1 MQEVSFGVSRSIY
14 YKLPTHTG
22 SLTDTQGVFCFD
34 QQKWNLFGL
43 AEPRIDSEGVEAARL
58 NPIAESICERMSTPL
73 REALKLPP
81 DKFMGEAEGFIE
93 SMAYLDKWPSGY
105 MDVIR
110 RRAQEVCRR
119 QLGVSVVSNVIHVNF
134 RRAA

>member
-1 MQEVSFGVSRSIY
+1 MQEASSGVSRSIY

-43 AEPRIDSEGVEAARL
+43 AEPRIDHEGIEAARL
-58 NPIAESICERMSTPL
+58 NPIAESICERMSIPL

-81 DKFMGEAEGFIE
+81 EAFLEDGREFVGA
-93 SMAYLDKWPSGY
+93 MAYLDGWPSGY

-110 RRAQEVCRR
+110 RRVQEVCQR
-119 QLGVSVVSNVIHVNF
+119 QLDVSVVSNVIYVNV